1 MAQFEVAS
9 LWNRKSGNLKN
20 YSNSTTKKLITKS
33 SLDYYVCALVLAIC
47 LTLNKGF
54 LVDALE
60 HGEFFMVLRV
70 CCSSEFK

>member
-1 MAQFEVAS
+1 MAQFEATI

-20 YSNSTTKKLITKS
+20 YSKSTKKLVTKS
-33 SLDYYVCALVLAIC
+33 SLDYYVCALVLTIC

-60 HGEFFMVLRV
+60 HGEFFESLLFV
-70 CCSSEFK
+70 EI